1 VKATGHQEAQ
11 EIKTNEIEDRYSND
25 KLLDKFKVLKL
36 SFLNKYILRILT
48 KWMALITE
56 ICIQNM

>member
-11 EIKTNEIEDRYSND
+11 EIKTSAIEDRYSND